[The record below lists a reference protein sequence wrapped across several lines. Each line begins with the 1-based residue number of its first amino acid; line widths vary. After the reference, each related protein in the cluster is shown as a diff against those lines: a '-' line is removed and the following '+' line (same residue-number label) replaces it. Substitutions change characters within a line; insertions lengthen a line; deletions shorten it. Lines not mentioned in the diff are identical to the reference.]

1 MFSEYIEIHAQ
12 GIAEDTHFILGKLF
26 TRIHGILKSHSL
38 NIALGF
44 PDLKEY
50 SPGKLIRCFGVTKD
64 LAQLEQ
70 NDGLLQLEKRNMI
83 LINPIAS
90 VPKNHDKIAYRRLR
104 DPEKTTHSFKK
115 RLSLRN
121 GKRGILPHLS
131 PIDLKNNIN
140 DVEEKEKIKR
150 PPYLILER
158 NGQKLPI
165 HIGTERL
172 KLDLDLCQFNT
183 YGFAK
188 KMKECYAAVPSF

>member
-1 MFSEYIEIHAQ
+1 MFSEYVEIHTQ
-12 GIAEDTHFILGKLF
+12 GESEDTHFILSKLF

-50 SPGKLIRCFGVTKD
+50 SPGKLIRCFGVVKD
-64 LAQLEQ
+64 LAQLEK
-70 NDGLLQLEKRNMI
+70 NDGLLHLEKRNMI
-83 LINPIAS
+83 SINSIAS
-90 VPKNHDKIAYRRLR
+90 VPKDHDKIAYRRLR
-104 DPEKTTHSFKK
+104 EPEKAINGFKK

-121 GKRGILPHLS
+121 QKRESIPH
-131 PIDLKNNIN
+131 LKNNTN
-140 DVEEKEKIKR
+140 ETEEKEKIKR

-172 KLDLDLCQFNT
+172 KLDSDLCQFNT

-188 KMKECYAAVPSF
+188 KIKECYAAIPFF